1 MAKAKKVEFGIEI
14 TKPWSKEMYAH
25 NDEMQE
31 LVVGI
36 ITKMW
41 RDEIADVR
49 TAWEEEMEDEDFEP
63 DFEEAEWSHFDE
75 GILKDIQTAVTCYG
89 FLNYSVVDVEQI
101 VLDELETAP
110 YFRLN
115 VNHLFNLISDLN
127 SIYSFGSGLYCSV
140 FAIHRT
146 IRSP

>member
-25 NDEMQE
+25 NDEVQE

-41 RDEIADVR
+41 RDEMAEVR
-49 TAWEEEMEDEDFEP
+49 TEWEEQMSDEEFEP

-75 GILKDIQTAVTCYG
+75 GILSDIQTAVTCYG
-89 FLNYSVVDVEQI
+89 FLNYSIVDVEQI

-110 YFRLN
+110 YYRLN
-115 VNHLFNLISDLN
+115 EMVEELDLKLEKGF
-127 SIYSFGSGLYCSV
+127 IGF
-140 FAIHRT
+140 
-146 IRSP
+146 

>member
-25 NDEMQE
+25 NDEVQE
-31 LVVGI
+31 VVVGI

-41 RDEIADVR
+41 RDEMAEVR
-49 TAWEEEMEDEDFEP
+49 TEWEEEMSDEEFEA
-63 DFEEAEWSHFDE
+63 DFEEAEWSHLNE
-75 GILKDIQTAVTCYG
+75 GILSDIQTAVTCYG

-110 YFRLN
+110 YYRLN
-115 VNHLFNLISDLN
+115 EMVEELDLKLEKG
-127 SIYSFGSGLYCSV
+127 FVG
-140 FAIHRT
+140 F
-146 IRSP
+146 

>member
-25 NDEMQE
+25 NDEVQE
-31 LVVGI
+31 VVVGI

-41 RDEIADVR
+41 RDEMAEVR
-49 TAWEEEMEDEDFEP
+49 TEWEEQMSDEDFEP

-75 GILKDIQTAVTCYG
+75 GILSDIQTAVTCYG
-89 FLNYSVVDVEQI
+89 FMNYSVVDVEQI

-110 YFRLN
+110 YYRLN
-115 VNHLFNLISDLN
+115 EMVEELDLKLEKG
-127 SIYSFGSGLYCSV
+127 FVG
-140 FAIHRT
+140 F
-146 IRSP
+146 

>member
-25 NDEMQE
+25 NDEVRDV
-31 LVVGI
+31 VVGM

-41 RDEIADVR
+41 RDEMATLR
-49 TAWEEEMEDEDFEP
+49 TEWEEEMADEEFDYTP

-75 GILKDIQTAVTCYG
+75 GILSDIQTAVTCYG
-89 FLNYSVVDVEQI
+89 FLNYSVVDVEEQ

-110 YFRLN
+110 YYRLN
-115 VNHLFNLISDLN
+115 EMVEELDLKLEKG
-127 SIYSFGSGLYCSV
+127 FVG
-140 FAIHRT
+140 F
-146 IRSP
+146 

>member
-25 NDEMQE
+25 NDEMQV

-49 TAWEEEMEDEDFEP
+49 TAWEEEMADEDFNP

-75 GILKDIQTAVTCYG
+75 GILSDIQTAVTCYG
-89 FLNYSVVDVEQI
+89 FMNYSVVDVEQI

-110 YFRLN
+110 YYRLN
-115 VNHLFNLISDLN
+115 EMVEELDLKLEKG
-127 SIYSFGSGLYCSV
+127 FVG
-140 FAIHRT
+140 F
-146 IRSP
+146 